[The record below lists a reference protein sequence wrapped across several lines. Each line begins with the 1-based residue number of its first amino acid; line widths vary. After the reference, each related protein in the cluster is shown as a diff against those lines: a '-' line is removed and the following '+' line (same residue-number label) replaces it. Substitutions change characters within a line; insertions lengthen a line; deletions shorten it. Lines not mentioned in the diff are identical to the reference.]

1 MGAASKPVAA
11 IQQKALEV
19 HFKDK
24 DERVLD
30 ELNMRKG
37 LVIIFLRTK
46 HRTDRL
52 TKYLD
57 SYGFKVGL
65 IHGGRTQG
73 QRNRALRDFRNGKI
87 RILCATDVAARGID
101 VPEVEHVINFDLPMQ
116 DEDYVHRI
124 GRTARS
130 GATGE
135 ALSFVMPEELNDWDA
150 ICRKYR
156 LEDLSLGRNSY
167 KSRKKTFGKKR
178 GAGSFGRLSLIHI
191 SEPTRPY

>member
-87 RILCATDVAARGID
+87 RILRATDVAARGID

-116 DEDYVHRI
+116 DED
-124 GRTARS
+124 
-130 GATGE
+130 
-135 ALSFVMPEELNDWDA
+135 
-150 ICRKYR
+150 
-156 LEDLSLGRNSY
+156 
-167 KSRKKTFGKKR
+167 
-178 GAGSFGRLSLIHI
+178 
-191 SEPTRPY
+191 

>member
-1 MGAASKPVAA
+1 MLDMGFAPQLNEIAQFLPEKRQSCLFTATTSPKIKKLSQRYLVAPAEITVGAASKPVAA

-37 LVIIFLRTK
+37 SVIIFLRTK

-57 SYGFKVGL
+57 SYGLKVGH

-101 VPEVEHVINFDLPMQ
+101 CLLYTSPSPRDRQ
-116 DEDYVHRI
+116 
-124 GRTARS
+124 
-130 GATGE
+130 
-135 ALSFVMPEELNDWDA
+135 
-150 ICRKYR
+150 
-156 LEDLSLGRNSY
+156 
-167 KSRKKTFGKKR
+167 KSRMPSS
-178 GAGSFGRLSLIHI
+178 A
-191 SEPTRPY
+191 